1 MKEVKLP
8 RKTKGTS
15 MRWKGGEE
23 HEGEYAERTSQQT
36 YTNTLK
42 INAFKERFE
51 AGEMVKC
58 FLCKHEDL
66 SSKPDTYKKK
76 LSLVPAA
83 CNSSA
88 RRQRQREPRSFLTS
102 QSGLSLS
109 SSFCEGPCLRKQG
122 EV

>member
-36 YTNTLK
+36 YTNALK
-42 INAFKERFE
+42 INAFIERFE

-76 LSLVPAA
+76 AQPGASRLQL
-83 CNSSA
+83 
-88 RRQRQREPRSFLTS
+88 QREEAETAGAPELPDQSVWPLTEL
-102 QSGLSLS
+102 QLL
-109 SSFCEGPCLRKQG
+109 
-122 EV
+122 

>member
-15 MRWKGGEE
+15 TRWKGGEE

-36 YTNTLK
+36 YTNALK

-76 LSLVPAA
+76 
-83 CNSSA
+83 SSA
-88 RRQRQREPRSFLTS
+88 WCQPTATPVGEAETAGALELADQSVWPLTEL
-102 QSGLSLS
+102 QLL
-109 SSFCEGPCLRKQG
+109 
-122 EV
+122 

>member
-1 MKEVKLP
+1 MKEVKLS

-15 MRWKGGEE
+15 TRWKGGEE

-36 YTNTLK
+36 YTNALK

-51 AGEMVKC
+51 AGEMAKC

-76 LSLVPAA
+76 KLSLVPTN
-83 CNSSA
+83 CNPSGGGRDSGSPGA
-88 RRQRQREPRSFLTS
+88 R
-102 QSGLSLS
+102 
-109 SSFCEGPCLRKQG
+109 
-122 EV
+122 